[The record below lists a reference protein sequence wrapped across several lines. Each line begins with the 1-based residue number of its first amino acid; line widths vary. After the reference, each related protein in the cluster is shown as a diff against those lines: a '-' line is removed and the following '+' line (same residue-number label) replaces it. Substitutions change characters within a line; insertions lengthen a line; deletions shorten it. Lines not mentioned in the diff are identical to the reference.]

1 MNPQSEIQRVLC
13 VIEGGLS
20 PTVVGGP
27 YRSEADLTAGI
38 IQAINTYPRLAD
50 PEGDTIHAL
59 YLGRGRPR
67 MQDFAGGFMDQLRR
81 LARGEAPDDPVW
93 LIYAGAEVL
102 AKDRR
107 GPGVMTGSSKKCR
120 RTKCS
125 REGDV
130 PAHPQVAVRWPD
142 GGLTWSCI
150 HGMAVLPSGRWK
162 IHDATSLRKEPPRQ
176 STRPRSP
183 SRSLSRRGG
192 PASIPAFTVACRER
206 L

>member
-1 MNPQSEIQRVLC
+1 MSPQSEVQRVLF

-20 PTVVGGP
+20 PTLVGGP

-38 IQAINTYPRLAD
+38 IRAIKKDPRLAD

-59 YLGRGRPR
+59 SLGRGRPR

-102 AKDRR
+102 AKNRK
-107 GPGVMTGSSKKCR
+107 GPGVMTGSSNKCCR
-120 RTKCS
+120 KQCG

-142 GGLTWSCI
+142 GGRTWPCI
-150 HGMAVLPSGRWK
+150 RGMAVLPSGRWK
-162 IHDATSLRKEPPRQ
+162 IHDAT
-176 STRPRSP
+176 
-183 SRSLSRRGG
+183 
-192 PASIPAFTVACRER
+192 
-206 L
+206 